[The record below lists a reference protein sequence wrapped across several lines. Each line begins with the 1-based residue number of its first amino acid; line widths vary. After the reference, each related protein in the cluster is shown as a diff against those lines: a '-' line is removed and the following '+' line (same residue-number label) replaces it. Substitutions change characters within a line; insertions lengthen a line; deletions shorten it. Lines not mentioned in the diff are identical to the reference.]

1 MKKGYIKLIIAVVLG
16 IAVISGGIYG
26 VYHFLGDK
34 ATTILYR
41 STIKD
46 KINALRPYIDA
57 ADAFNSNS
65 VAYTY
70 QIQPTLEELR
80 NGTHNTTIT
89 LPDYKK
95 LKEQLDTAKEE
106 GSTPYE
112 DVNKATDEVIDL
124 LNQIIPVAEQ
134 LQTYYTER
142 GFEKDNF
149 IGSDNL
155 AEKYVPL
162 ADQFNAAYNA
172 FDLSLDN
179 RNNELYVERMKEFN
193 DENRDNAVNFIELN
207 ILLSQTIDIIDPDG
221 NTDTQKVE
229 TNLQEATKRL
239 GKLQPGTTP
248 DTQVSVKMYQDSV
261 KEFIAEARNYI
272 IINSSYGEAYTQLYV
287 KYNRMV
293 NRANA
298 VNMNDLDAVEKKKI
312 TLPFGRH
319 TKRTSSSE
327 LVLFCMYIL

>member
-1 MKKGYIKLIIAVVLG
+1 MISLTNDNLRMRVLKEYKPLKKGYIKLIVTAIIS

-26 VYHFLGDK
+26 IYHFLGDK

-41 STIKD
+41 SSIED
-46 KINALRPYIDA
+46 KINALRPYINA
-57 ADAFNSNS
+57 ADAYNSNS

-70 QIQPTLEELR
+70 QLQPTLDELR
-80 NGTHNTTIT
+80 NNTHNTTIT
-89 LPDYKK
+89 LPNYKE
-95 LKEQLDTAKEE
+95 LKTQLEEAKQE

-112 DVNKATDEVIDL
+112 DVNKASDEVLSL
-124 LNQIIPVAEQ
+124 LDQIIPIADQ

-142 GFEKDNF
+142 AFEKDNF
-149 IGSDNL
+149 VGSDSL
-155 AEKYVPL
+155 AERYVPL

-179 RNNELYVERMKEFN
+179 RNNELYVERMKEFA
-193 DENRDNAVNFIELN
+193 DENRTNAVNFIELN
-207 ILLSQTIDIIDPDG
+207 IITAQTIDIIDPDG

-229 TNLQEATKRL
+229 SNLQDVTKRL
-239 GKLQPGTTP
+239 SQLQPGTKP
-248 DTQVSVKMYQDSV
+248 ETQTSVKLYQDAV
-261 KEFIAEARNYI
+261 KEFVAEARNYI

-298 VNMNDLDAVEKKKI
+298 VNMNDLDAVEGKK
-312 TLPFGRH
+312 
-319 TKRTSSSE
+319 
-327 LVLFCMYIL
+327 